1 MNLGVD
7 YAAGDAMILGK
18 YSSGYRTSYGATNPV
33 DKNDTGLKMKE
44 QQGDTFVSSI
54 TGDVGSGNT
63 CTDGKDDGKIGIG
76 GVVANVAQGAVRT
89 IPNMIKGAV
98 LDSEG
103 KISPLKIA
111 ATAATV
117 GVCIAFPAVGLVA
130 CGIGAATGAVKIGS
144 NVAKAMTAETDAEA
158 KTAWENVGN
167 GAVTTGLSVA
177 GAKASYSAVQAS
189 AGGAE
194 SAISQLEG
202 NGFMGTLKQNGII
215 ETGKALA
222 KDCIASSKNN
232 GTNLA
237 SAIKNL
243 KAKPES
249 SSASETAAAEAKPK
263 VGILD
268 KIKSFGSKI
277 KEKFSPKQE
286 TYDFS
291 QYDTYLNDAESFDFS
306 QYDAYLNNSSG
317 SKFNILE
324 GLKSARSKV
333 KSVDIPN
340 VSKSLGSKG
349 AQAAKAI
356 MDKSIP
362 EESVIH
368 QFGYETVGQ
377 VLKVLAGESSTD
389 SSI

>member
-33 DKNDTGLKMKE
+33 DKNDTGLKLKE
-44 QQGDTFVSSI
+44 QQGDTFISSI
-54 TGDVGSGNT
+54 VGDVGSGNT

-89 IPNMIKGAV
+89 IPNMIKGAIF
-98 LDSEG
+98 DSEG

-167 GAVTTGLSVA
+167 GAVTTGLSIA
-177 GAKASYSAVQAS
+177 GAKASYGAMETS
-189 AGGAE
+189 AGNA
-194 SAISQLEG
+194 SILKDVNILEYA
-202 NGFMGTLKQNGII
+202 KENGII
-215 ETGKALA
+215 QTAKALGHDA
-222 KDCIASSKNN
+222 VASTTKNRA
-232 GTNLA
+232 NLT

-243 KAKPES
+243 KVKPES
-249 SSASETAAAEAKPK
+249 SSASETAATEAKPK
-263 VGILD
+263 TGILD
-268 KIKSFGSKI
+268 NIKSIASKA

-286 TYDFS
+286 YYDFS
-291 QYDTYLNDAESFDFS
+291 NYDTYLNDAESFDFS
-306 QYDAYLNNSSG
+306 QYDAYLNNSQG
-317 SKFNILE
+317 SKFNILD

-333 KSVDIPN
+333 KSIDIPK

-362 EESVIH
+362 EKSVIH

-377 VLKVLAGESSTD
+377 VLKVLAGGSSTD

>member
-111 ATAATV
+111 GTV
-117 GVCIAFPAVGLVA
+117 AL
-130 CGIGAATGAVKIGS
+130 GAACLAVPALGLGLCAFGLASGAAKTVT
-144 NVAKAMTAETDAEA
+144 NVGNALSAKTDEEA

-167 GAVTTGLSVA
+167 GAATVA
-177 GAKASYSAVQAS
+177 ISYVGAKASYGAMETS
-189 AGGAE
+189 AGEASILKG
-194 SAISQLEG
+194 G
-202 NGFMGTLKQNGII
+202 NILKYAKENGIV
-215 ETGKALA
+215 ETAKALGHDA
-222 KDCIASSKNN
+222 AASTKNN
-232 GTNLA
+232 RANLT

-249 SSASETAAAEAKPK
+249 GSASETAAAETKPK
-263 VGILD
+263 AGILD

-277 KEKFSPKQE
+277 KEKFAPKQE
-286 TYDFS
+286 YYDFS

-306 QYDAYLNNSSG
+306 QYDAYLNNSQG
-317 SKFNILE
+317 SKFNILD

-333 KSVDIPN
+333 KSVDVPN

-349 AQAAKAI
+349 VQAAKAI

-362 EESVIH
+362 EESVIR

-377 VLKVLAGESSTD
+377 VLAVLAGGSATD